1 MADDLIDDQPEDY
14 AAIAD
19 QLAAGVLKNLPLDK
33 IRDMVV
39 GAMVQ
44 AKHGAHVSIMTLIVP
59 LAKIIGEAIVELE
72 EPFLPVIAAFVAPI
86 VAGLFGSEASAEQF
100 ASRSGRGDRGAAA
113 EALVALY
120 MTALAGDS
128 NGEIE
133 PGDDGAKRIATA
145 AVHATL
151 EGSFQAL
158 ATTIVSDLIPFEAGH
173 FDELLKL
180 PEDVIRSLG
189 ISRLVRRAIAPLVDA
204 TAATPMR
211 RFANKKYRP
220 NLLSEGDIAR
230 AFLSG
235 DYTDSEAA
243 EELAQLGYNEKRQA
257 VILKGAIKWMSIA
270 DSLVLVRDGFND
282 RSLALENARLQ
293 GFDDVGA
300 EAAVLVEEVKHQNA
314 IRDDSAAAIK
324 AAYVDRRIDDG
335 ALSTYLDAIYA
346 NDEDRAAYITAWR
359 TTRDLNMKRLSPS
372 EALSCVKAK
381 VLPIAAYRE
390 ALRLDGYDEESVLSL
405 ELLLETQLDA
415 NAEVDKL
422 REQKTADAAAA
433 KKAAADAAA
442 KKAAEVDAARE
453 LQRRGSLADLKRAVV
468 RGLIPTSRYAEVLT
482 PQYDSDTVNTLV
494 ALVEQERADYVAQQA
509 KADDAAKRASLKH
522 IDVGALQTAYLDNIL
537 TIEQV
542 GQRLADLNFAPDDA
556 QILVATMQAKK
567 ADLDAATAQRAD
579 AAAKAKVKS
588 IDLGRFEALVRA
600 GHRTIGDY
608 SALLSSLGYDDG
620 SVAAMVDLLNVHIA
634 EDQKARDARA
644 AAAGKADPTGLTLDQ
659 IRRAVILGVKSE
671 DDFSRYLVD
680 NKYTVDAQGVLVA
693 ELRDDIAA
701 ADAARQ
707 KREAAAGAS
716 VQTRAPLATIARA
729 ARLGIVSPDVYAQ
742 RLTDAGYTDDDISI
756 ELDLLAV
763 EIADAQAARAKA
775 AAAEAKT
782 ADRGLSLD
790 QLARAVKLGAAT
802 MDDYRARALSLGYSD
817 DDVATL
823 VQVLGADLQ
832 SIQDAQARHDTI
844 GGQLTARNLSLSELD
859 DAVKNNLMSVDAYN
873 ARLLALGY
881 TQDDAD
887 LLTTLLLLKLP
898 AGPAG
903 G

>member
-1 MADDLIDDQPEDY
+1 MADDADFESSAEPSLQQLATFLADEIWDVKRVRRAETAIKNAIAEGAVTAQGARELAGHDLGASLERNWDDAKDKAQRGLGAGLGWLVGEILGIEISPTELFNAHRSPEES
-14 AAIAD
+14 AVGNAIAD
-19 QLAAGVLKNLPLDK
+19 VAFKA
-33 IRDMVV
+33 IR
-39 GAMVQ
+39 GP
-44 AKHGAHVSIMTLIVP
+44 G
-59 LAKIIGEAIVELE
+59 GEL
-72 EPFLPVIAAFVAPI
+72 
-86 VAGLFGSEASAEQF
+86 
-100 ASRSGRGDRGAAA
+100 
-113 EALVALY
+113 
-120 MTALAGDS
+120 
-128 NGEIE
+128 E
-133 PGDDGAKRIATA
+133 PGDEGAKRLLGTLAHIITHCWAEGIILEKVEGYTSWSGHIEAISELAKELVGALGLNRAARTA
-145 AVHATL
+145 
-151 EGSFQAL
+151 
-158 ATTIVSDLIPFEAGH
+158 
-173 FDELLKL
+173 
-180 PEDVIRSLG
+180 IRP
-189 ISRLVRRAIAPLVDA
+189 LVRAVISTPLEWK
-204 TAATPMR
+204 T
-211 RFANKKYRP
+211 NKQYRP
-220 NLLSEGDIAR
+220 NLLSAGEIAR
-230 AFLSG
+230 AFVAG
-235 DYTDSEAA
+235 DYTQAEAA
-243 EELAQLGYNEKRQA
+243 EELARLGFSDKRQD

-270 DSLVLVRDGFND
+270 DSLVLVRDGLND
-282 RSLALENARLQ
+282 RSLAVENAKLQ

-300 EAAVLVEEVKHQNA
+300 EAAVVVEEVKHLNA

-335 ALSTYLDAIYA
+335 ALTTYLDSIYA
-346 NDEDRAAYITAWR
+346 NDEDRAAYVTAWR
-359 TTRDLNMKRLSPS
+359 TVRDLNTKRLSPS
-372 EALSCVKAK
+372 QAETCVKAK
-381 VLPIAAYRE
+381 VLPIAAYRD
-390 ALRLDGYDEESVLSL
+390 ALRLDGYDEESVLAL
-405 ELLLETQLDA
+405 ELLLETELGDVA
-415 NAEVDKL
+415 DVEKL
-422 REQKTADAAAA
+422 RKQKLDDAAAAKKVAADAAAA
-433 KKAAADAAA
+433 KQ
-442 KKAAEVDAARE
+442 AEVNAARE

-482 PQYDSDTVNTLV
+482 PQYDGDTVNTLV
-494 ALVEQERADYVAQQA
+494 ALVEQERADYVAQQQ

-542 GQRLADLNFAPDDA
+542 SQRLTDLNFAPDDA

-579 AAAKAKVKS
+579 AAAKAKTKS

-608 SALLSSLGYDDG
+608 SALLASLGYDDG
-620 SVAAMVDLLNVHIA
+620 SVAAMVDLLNLHIA
-634 EDQKARDARA
+634 DDQKARDARA
-644 AAAGKADPTGLTLDQ
+644 AAAGKADPNGLTLDQ

-671 DDFSRYLVD
+671 DDFSRYLVE

-716 VQTRAPLATIARA
+716 VQTRAPLTTIARA

-742 RLTDAGYTDDDISI
+742 RLTDAGYTDDDVSI

-763 EIADAQAARAKA
+763 EIADTQAARAKA

-782 ADRGLSLD
+782 ADHGLSLD
-790 QLARAVKLGAAT
+790 QLARAVKLGVST
-802 MDDYRARALSLGYSD
+802 MDDYRARAVDLGYSV

-823 VQVLGADLQ
+823 AQVLGADLQ

-844 GGQLTARNLSLSELD
+844 SGQLTARNLSLSELD
-859 DAVKNNLMSVDAYN
+859 DAVKKNLMSVDAYN

-887 LLTTLLLLKLP
+887 LLTTLLVLKLP
-898 AGPAG
+898 APPAG